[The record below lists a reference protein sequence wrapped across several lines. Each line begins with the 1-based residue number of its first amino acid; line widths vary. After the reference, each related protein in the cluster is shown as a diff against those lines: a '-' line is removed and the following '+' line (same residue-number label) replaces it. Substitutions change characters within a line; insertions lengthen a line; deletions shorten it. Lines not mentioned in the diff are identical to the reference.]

1 MYLDSTFYSLTNDT
15 KTFYDTKNELTKSAY
30 NLENFKTTKQRN
42 DQINLAVI
50 IGLSVLA
57 VFVFIIYRQQREK
70 NKVLSTL
77 VQKNIRLVEEER
89 KQRQTQQ
96 AQTKQKNR
104 RKTTEVDNKIQQ
116 IYEQLIQWLET
127 DKNFSRKE
135 LTLDMVAKE
144 LNTNR
149 EYLSRAISEQNLRF
163 PDLINKYRVEEVI
176 AILSDPTN
184 RSSKFN
190 LSVIGN
196 QAGFNS
202 NSVFIEAFR
211 KQTGMNPAQFREN
224 IENPTKG

>member
-1 MYLDSTFYSLTNDT
+1 MTNDT

-30 NLENFKTTKQRN
+30 NLENFKAVKQRN
-42 DQINLAVI
+42 DQINLVVI
-50 IGLSVLA
+50 LGLIVLA
-57 VFVFIIYRQQREK
+57 AFAFIIYRQQREK

-89 KQRQTQQ
+89 KLRQTQQ

-176 AILSDPTN
+176 AILSDPN
-184 RSSKFN
+184 NHSNKYN
-190 LSVIGN
+190 LAVIGN